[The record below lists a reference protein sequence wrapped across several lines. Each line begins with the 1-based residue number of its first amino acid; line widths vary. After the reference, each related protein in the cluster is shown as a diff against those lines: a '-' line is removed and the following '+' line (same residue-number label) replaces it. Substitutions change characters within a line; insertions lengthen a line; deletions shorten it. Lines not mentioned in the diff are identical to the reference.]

1 MNFNILCV
9 VSYLIFALQKNF
21 TSFGTKSLDRCQPAA
36 PVESQHAHPRSSDDY
51 LLLFIVY
58 VWSFF
63 FMFLL
68 FLWLLSIQ
76 TFSKIISNNVKFF
89 FFVSL
94 NTFRGV
100 GVCQYDS
107 ELIQQMSPQKQT
119 PKNMPEHQRAR

>member
-1 MNFNILCV
+1 MSFCV

-21 TSFGTKSLDRCQPAA
+21 TSFGTKSLDRCQPAV
-36 PVESQHAHPRSSDDY
+36 PVESQHAHSRSSDDY

-63 FMFLL
+63 YVFIIFMV
-68 FLWLLSIQ
+68 
-76 TFSKIISNNVKFF
+76 IIHSNFFKNNIKQCKVF

-107 ELIQQMSPQKQT
+107 ELIQQMSQQKQT